1 MHAQNRRIGHR
12 LTPKAAFLA
21 AALAAL
27 GLSGC
32 AGDVPIPFL
41 DIALPPT
48 PPGPPPPYPSM
59 VAPVDD
65 PDSKPPILNEVE
77 QKKIEEQLKKVAT
90 DRETDVKKRIER
102 NKN

>member
-1 MHAQNRRIGHR
+1 MRARNRRIGHR
-12 LTPKAAFLA
+12 LTPTAALLA
-21 AALAAL
+21 AALGAF

-48 PPGPPPPYPSM
+48 PPGPQPPYPSM

-65 PDSKPPILNEVE
+65 PDSKPPLLNEVE
-77 QKKIEEQLKKVAT
+77 QKNMEDQLKKVAT

>member
-1 MHAQNRRIGHR
+1 VRARNRRIRHR
-12 LTPKAAFLA
+12 LTPKAALLV

-65 PDSKPPILNEVE
+65 PDSKPPLLNEVE
-77 QKKIEEQLKKVAT
+77 QKKIEDQLKKVAT
-90 DRETDVKKRIER
+90 DRETDVKKRIQR
-102 NKN
+102 DKN